1 MTGSPAAP
9 GGTSGLDG
17 AHFDIAI
24 VGAGING
31 ASAAQHLAA
40 AGFRVLVVEQDDFA
54 NGATARSSRLLHCG
68 LRHLASGSNLFGSL
82 RPDRLL
88 RALVAARHDML
99 ARDELVA
106 AIPARL
112 RRINFCLPIYA
123 DDAYAPWQM
132 DAAFATLRAL
142 SPRGVAL
149 DYRRYAAKNLQQ
161 VPIAAWLREPD
172 NLRAVAVFSEYLF
185 DWPERIALDAL
196 FDARR
201 MGACLCNYTRVE
213 RLNRERDSGDWRL
226 DLRTAEGKVAEVGAK
241 IVLNL
246 AGFRVDDLVT
256 RAGVRCAPRCNGIK
270 GVHIALRLPA
280 EFSGWGLFAYNSI
293 GEPLY
298 CLPFGDIHYAGLTR
312 RPYRDEPG
320 EVAAS
325 DEEIDWM
332 IAELNRCLPRLDL
345 QPDDILYSWAGI
357 NPLTRDPAQPLGSRE
372 IKLHDLAGDGLPGM
386 LALTGGPI
394 MTHRQVARR
403 LVEAVAKQLSP
414 SGDMQL
420 AILTRTIPDG
430 NPLRVEAA
438 ECEVDLD
445 EARRC
450 AREEMP
456 RSLADLLLRRLAAGW
471 SADRGLAQARR
482 VAEAVAAELGW
493 SSRRVDA
500 EVDAYARQL
509 VAVRRRPGE

>member
-40 AGFRVLVVEQDDFA
+40 AGFQVLVVEQDDFT

-68 LRHLASGSNLFGSL
+68 LRHLASGSNLLGSL

-88 RALVAARHDML
+88 RALAAARHDML

-149 DYRRYAAKNLQQ
+149 DYRRYAVENLQQ

-172 NLRAVAVFSEYLF
+172 NLRTVAVFSEYLF

-213 RLNRERDSGDWRL
+213 RLNREPESGNWRL
-226 DLRTAEGKVAEVGAK
+226 DLRTAEGKVAKVGAT

-246 AGFRVDDLVT
+246 AGFRVDDLVA

-280 EFSGWGLFAYNSI
+280 EFSGWGLFAYNSL

-332 IAELNRCLPRLDL
+332 IAELNRCLPKLDL
-345 QPDDILYSWAGI
+345 TRDDILYSWAGI
-357 NPLTRDPAQPLGSRE
+357 NPLTHDPAQPLGSRE

-394 MTHRQVARR
+394 MTHRR
-403 LVEAVAKQLSP
+403 
-414 SGDMQL
+414 
-420 AILTRTIPDG
+420 I
-430 NPLRVEAA
+430 
-438 ECEVDLD
+438 
-445 EARRC
+445 
-450 AREEMP
+450 
-456 RSLADLLLRRLAAGW
+456 
-471 SADRGLAQARR
+471 
-482 VAEAVAAELGW
+482 
-493 SSRRVDA
+493 
-500 EVDAYARQL
+500 ARQL
-509 VAVRRRPGE
+509 VAAVGKRLSPSAEKRTAALSTSPVIPEALVREALTVEDQYLPSLSQARAQFEHDYLVKVLRLTNGSVAEAALLAQRNRTDFYKLLKRHNIVPDRFKESD